1 MNVEFNKNKP
11 ADYNYQPAKGSISN
25 LIIKMG
31 LAKDEKGTQKV
42 MIAIIVLCFV
52 LSLYFFAKALGL
64 I

>member
-1 MNVEFNKNKP
+1 MNIKFNENKP
-11 ADYNYQPAKGSISN
+11 VDYNYQPAKGGISN

-31 LAKDEKGTQKV
+31 LTKDEKGSQKV
-42 MIAIIVLCFV
+42 MIAIIVLCFT